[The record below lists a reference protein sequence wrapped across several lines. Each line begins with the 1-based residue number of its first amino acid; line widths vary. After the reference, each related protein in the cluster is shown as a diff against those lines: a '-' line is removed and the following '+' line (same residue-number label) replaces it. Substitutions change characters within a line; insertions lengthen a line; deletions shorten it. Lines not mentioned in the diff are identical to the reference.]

1 MQRTTANLGFIAAIV
16 IGMTAC
22 TSSDYSN
29 NKSDSTATVS
39 ADSSTGTA
47 STAMAGDSAT
57 TKTVKKK
64 KKGKTTINF
73 PMANNEKITRDN
85 DGVYN
90 RAETM
95 PEFPGGQDALSSY
108 INQHLDY
115 SQKAIDN
122 STDGTIHISFV
133 VDENGKVVDPKLI
146 GTKKLGDGLDE
157 ETLRVFNSMPSWK
170 PGIVNGKKV
179 KTRLEVPITFQLED
193 A

>member
-1 MQRTTANLGFIAAIV
+1 MQRTTANLGLIAAIV

-29 NKSDSTATVS
+29 NKSDSTATAS

-47 STAMAGDSAT
+47 NTAMTGDSAT
-57 TKTVKKK
+57 AKTIKKK
-64 KKGKTTINF
+64 KKGKTSINF

-90 RAETM
+90 RAENM

-108 INQHLDY
+108 INNHLDY

-133 VDENGKVVDPKLI
+133 VDENGKVVNTKLI

-157 ETLRVFNSMPSWK
+157 ETLRVFNDMPSWA
-170 PGIVNGKKV
+170 PGKINGKKV
-179 KTRLEVPITFQLED
+179 KTRLEIPITFQLED